1 MPDQTDDVLEIPV
14 TDPVAGDGGNPVPDQ
29 EIEMPAVDLSENVSN
44 IMLTRTLQ
52 VGAVVEAN
60 LAEINKLLTFDHLE
74 NKRMVSLQ
82 SSLGAREVQA
92 KETPGGPANANKP

>member
-1 MPDQTDDVLEIPV
+1 MA
-14 TDPVAGDGGNPVPDQ
+14 DP
-29 EIEMPAVDLSENVSN
+29 VDLSPNVSN

-52 VGAVVEAN
+52 VGGLVEAN
-60 LAEINKLLTFDHLE
+60 SAEVNKLLTFDHLE

-82 SSLGAREVQA
+82 SALGAREVQS